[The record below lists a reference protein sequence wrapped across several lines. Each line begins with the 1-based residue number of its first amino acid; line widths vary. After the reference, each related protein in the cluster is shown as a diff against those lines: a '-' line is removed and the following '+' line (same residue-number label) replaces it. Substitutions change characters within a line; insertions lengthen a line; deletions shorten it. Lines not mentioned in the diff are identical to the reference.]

1 MYNSPEYQ
9 AMINVAKT
17 YAEGFKKF
25 PKDKVE
31 KKVADK
37 MAKGGEKAA
46 GQVKKM
52 ETAKAAHTDPDIK
65 PFAQDM
71 VKSVEKDNRLTGQ
84 KKALGRAYDNSGE
97 KADKD
102 VASLQRAK
110 AEAGLKAKPKRP
122 RTRGPKNSPAG
133 TVKKG

>member
-17 YAEGFKKF
+17 YAEGFKDF

-31 KKVADK
+31 KKVKEK
-37 MAKGGEKAA
+37 MSKGGEKAA
-46 GQVKKM
+46 KQVKSM

-71 VKSVEKDNRLTGQ
+71 VKSVEKENRLTGQ

-97 KADKD
+97 KQSKE
-102 VASLQRAK
+102 VTELQK
-110 AEAGLKAKPKRP
+110 KSAEIALKAKPVRP
-122 RTRGPKNSPAG
+122 KSRMPKHKSSG
-133 TVKKG
+133 TMKK